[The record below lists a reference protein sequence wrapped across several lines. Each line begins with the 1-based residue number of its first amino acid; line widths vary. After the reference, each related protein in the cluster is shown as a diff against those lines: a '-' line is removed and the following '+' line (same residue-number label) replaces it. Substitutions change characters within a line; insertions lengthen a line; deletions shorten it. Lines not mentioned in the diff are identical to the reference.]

1 MTQESWTVTG
11 PQAIDLARVRT
22 LDATVIGGRIDVVA
36 HDDPTRTDTRV
47 EVHSV
52 VGRPLEVRL
61 EGTTLRVGYG
71 PFVAGWKGFLER
83 FRTYTGKDAADV
95 HVAVP
100 ATTTVKVATV
110 QGEALVAGVRDGA
123 RLATVS
129 GSVMTSRTRGELRV
143 DTVSGE
149 VSASEHDGPVRM
161 DSVSGGLT
169 ATGALRS
176 LRLDSVSGSV
186 TVDTRTTPSEITVSA
201 VSADVLVRLPDPD
214 AMDYAIRCVSGRLL
228 VDGTEQRGSARSFH
242 QPARTGAGSP
252 VRVSAV
258 SGDVTV
264 LRGAPDETSWD
275 AAGHPVEDAPVD
287 ADAPAWGS
295 PGARGAAPSSGPV
308 DR

>member
-100 ATTTVKVATV
+100 ATTQVKVATV

-129 GSVMTSRTRGELRV
+129 GSVMTSRTHGELRV

-149 VSASEHDGPVRM
+149 VSASEHDGAVRM

-186 TVDTRTTPSEITVSA
+186 TVDTRTTPAEIVVSA

-228 VDGTEQRGSARSFH
+228 VDGAEQRGSARSFH
-242 QPARTGAGSP
+242 QPARSGAGSP

-264 LRGAPDETSWD
+264 LRGAPDETPWD
-275 AAGHPVEDAPVD
+275 GSPVEDAPVD

-295 PGARGAAPSSGPV
+295 PRAGGTASSGGPV

>member
-100 ATTTVKVATV
+100 GTTQVKVATV

-129 GSVMTSRTRGELRV
+129 GSVMTSRTRGGLRV

-169 ATGALRS
+169 ATGALHA

-186 TVDTRTTPSEITVSA
+186 TVDTRTTPTEITVSA

-228 VDGTEQRGSARSFH
+228 VDGAEQRGSARSFH
-242 QPARTGAGSP
+242 RPARSGKGSP

-264 LRGAPDETSWD
+264 LRGAPDETSED
-275 AAGHPVEDAPVD
+275 AAEHPVEDAPVD

-295 PGARGAAPSSGPV
+295 PRAGGAASSSGPV

>member
-11 PQAIDLARVRT
+11 PQIIDLERVTT

-36 HDDPTRTDTRV
+36 HDDPARPDARL

-52 VGRPLEVRL
+52 AGRPLEVRV
-61 EGTTLRVGYG
+61 EGSVLHVGYG
-71 PFVAGWKGFLER
+71 SFGAGWKGFLER

-100 ATTTVKVATV
+100 VTARVKVATV
-110 QGEALVAGVRDGA
+110 QGEALVAGVRQDV
-123 RLATVS
+123 RLGTVS

-143 DTVSGE
+143 DTVSGD

-161 DSVSGGLT
+161 DSVSGSLT

-176 LRLDSVSGSV
+176 LHLDSVSGSV
-186 TVDTRTTPSEITVSA
+186 TVDTRTTPTEVA
-201 VSADVLVRLPDPD
+201 VNAISADVLVRLPDPD

-228 VDGTEQRGSARSFH
+228 VDGAEQRGTVGSFAR
-242 QPARTGAGSP
+242 PARYGKGLP

-264 LRGAPDETSWD
+264 LRGTTD
-275 AAGHPVEDAPVD
+275 AEHGTEDAPVPVEDD
-287 ADAPAWGS
+287 AVGSPVWGS
-295 PGARGAAPSSGPV
+295 PGARDAAPANGPE